1 MSYFEQIKADMYSS
15 MKSRDKEKTATLR
28 TVLSILKAK
37 RIDKRD
43 DLTEAEELKEL
54 RTFAKQRNEAMAM
67 FEKGGRND
75 LVQKELNELNTIE
88 HYLPKMM
95 DEKSIRELIQKIII
109 ETGASGMADMGKVMP
124 LIMKAGGGLIDG
136 KTAQTIVGELL
147 S

>member
-54 RTFAKQRNEAMAM
+54 RTFSKQRNEAMAM

-136 KTAQTIVGELL
+136 RTAQTIVGELL

>member
-15 MKSRDKEKTATLR
+15 MKSGDKEKTATLR

-54 RTFAKQRNEAMAM
+54 RTFSKQRNETMAM

-95 DEKSIRELIQKIII
+95 DEKSIRELIHKIII

-124 LIMKAGGGLIDG
+124 QIMKVGGGLIDG

>member
-1 MSYFEQIKADMYSS
+1 MSYFEKIKADMYSS
-15 MKSRDKEKTATLR
+15 MKSGDKEKTATLR

-54 RTFAKQRNEAMAM
+54 RTFSKQRNEAMAM

-124 LIMKAGGGLIDG
+124 QIMKAGGGLIDG
-136 KTAQTIVGELL
+136 RTAQTIVGELL

>member
-15 MKSRDKEKTATLR
+15 MKSGDKEKTATLR

-54 RTFAKQRNEAMAM
+54 RTFSKQRNEAMDM

-124 LIMKAGGGLIDG
+124 QIMKAGGGLIDG

>member
-54 RTFAKQRNEAMAM
+54 RTFSKQRNEAMDM

>member
-15 MKSRDKEKTATLR
+15 MKSGDKEKTATLR

-54 RTFAKQRNEAMAM
+54 RTFSKQRNEAMDM

-75 LVQKELNELNTIE
+75 LVQKELNELNIME

-95 DEKSIRELIQKIII
+95 DEKSIRELIQKIIK
-109 ETGASGMADMGKVMP
+109 ETGASGMVDIGKVMP
-124 LIMKAGGGLIDG
+124 QIMKAGGGLIDG
-136 KTAQTIVGELL
+136 KTAQTIVRELL

>member
-15 MKSRDKEKTATLR
+15 MKSGDKEKTATLR

-54 RTFAKQRNEAMAM
+54 RTFSKQRNEAMDM

-75 LVQKELNELNTIE
+75 LVQKELNELNTIK

>member
-15 MKSRDKEKTATLR
+15 MKSGDKEKTATLR

-54 RTFAKQRNEAMAM
+54 RTFSKQRNEAMDM

-136 KTAQTIVGELL
+136 RTAQTIVGELL

>member
-15 MKSRDKEKTATLR
+15 MKSGDKEETATLR

-54 RTFAKQRNEAMAM
+54 RTFSKQRNEAMDM

-95 DEKSIRELIQKIII
+95 DEKSIRELIHKIII

-124 LIMKAGGGLIDG
+124 QIMKAGGGLIDG

>member
-1 MSYFEQIKADMYSS
+1 MYYFKQIKADMYSA
-15 MKSRDKEKTATLR
+15 MKSGDKEKTATLR
-28 TVLSILKAK
+28 IVLSILKAK

-54 RTFAKQRNEAMAM
+54 RTFSKQRNEAMAM

-124 LIMKAGGGLIDG
+124 QIMKAGGGLIDG

>member
-15 MKSRDKEKTATLR
+15 MKSGDKEKTATLR

-54 RTFAKQRNEAMAM
+54 RTFSKQRNEAMDM

-124 LIMKAGGGLIDG
+124 QIMKAGGGLIDG
-136 KTAQTIVGELL
+136 KTAQTIVRELL

>member
-15 MKSRDKEKTATLR
+15 MKSGDKEKTATLR

-54 RTFAKQRNEAMAM
+54 RTFSKQRNEAMDM

-136 KTAQTIVGELL
+136 KTAQTIVEELL

>member
-15 MKSRDKEKTATLR
+15 MKSGDKEKTATLR

-54 RTFAKQRNEAMAM
+54 RTFSKQRNEAMAM

-124 LIMKAGGGLIDG
+124 QIMKAGGGLIDG
-136 KTAQTIVGELL
+136 RTAQTIVGELL

>member
-1 MSYFEQIKADMYSS
+1 MSYFEKIKADMYSS
-15 MKSRDKEKTATLR
+15 MKSGDKEKTATLR

-124 LIMKAGGGLIDG
+124 QIMKAGGGLIDG
-136 KTAQTIVGELL
+136 RTAQTIVGELL

>member
-15 MKSRDKEKTATLR
+15 MKSGDKEKTATLR

-37 RIDKRD
+37 WIDKRE

>member
-1 MSYFEQIKADMYSS
+1 MSYFEQIKTDMYSA
-15 MKSRDKEKTATLR
+15 MKSGDKEKTATLR

-37 RIDKRD
+37 RIDKRE

-54 RTFAKQRNEAMAM
+54 RTFAKQRNEAIAM

-75 LVQKELNELNTIE
+75 LVQKELNELNTME

-95 DEKSIRELIQKIII
+95 DKKSIRELIHKIII

-124 LIMKAGGGLIDG
+124 QIMKAGGGLIDG

>member
-15 MKSRDKEKTATLR
+15 MKSGDKEKTATLR

-54 RTFAKQRNEAMAM
+54 RTFSKQRNEAMDM

-124 LIMKAGGGLIDG
+124 QIMKAGGGLIDG
-136 KTAQTIVGELL
+136 KTAQTIVEELL

>member
-15 MKSRDKEKTATLR
+15 MKSGDKEKTATLR

-37 RIDKRD
+37 RIDKRE
-43 DLTEAEELKEL
+43 DLTDAEELKEL
-54 RTFAKQRNEAMAM
+54 RTFSKQRNEAMAM
-67 FEKGGRND
+67 FKKGGRND

>member
-15 MKSRDKEKTATLR
+15 MKSGDKEKTATLR

-54 RTFAKQRNEAMAM
+54 RTFSKQRNEAMAM

-124 LIMKAGGGLIDG
+124 QIMKAGGGLIDG

>member
-15 MKSRDKEKTATLR
+15 MKSGDKEKTATLR

-54 RTFAKQRNEAMAM
+54 RTFSKQRNEAMDM

-95 DEKSIRELIQKIII
+95 DEKSIRKLIQKIII

-124 LIMKAGGGLIDG
+124 QIMKAGGGLIDG
-136 KTAQTIVGELL
+136 RTAQTIVGELL

>member
-54 RTFAKQRNEAMAM
+54 RTFSKQRNEAMAM

-124 LIMKAGGGLIDG
+124 QIMKAGGGLIDG

>member
-1 MSYFEQIKADMYSS
+1 MSYFEKIKADMYSS
-15 MKSRDKEKTATLR
+15 MKSGDKEKSATLR

-109 ETGASGMADMGKVMP
+109 ETGASGMVDMGKVMP
-124 LIMKAGGGLIDG
+124 QIMKAGGGLIDG
-136 KTAQTIVGELL
+136 RTAQTIVGELL

>member
-15 MKSRDKEKTATLR
+15 MKSGDKEKTATLR

-54 RTFAKQRNEAMAM
+54 RTFSKQRNEAMAM

-136 KTAQTIVGELL
+136 RTAQTIVGELL

>member
-15 MKSRDKEKTATLR
+15 MKSGDKEKTATLR

-54 RTFAKQRNEAMAM
+54 RTFSKQRNEAMDM

-124 LIMKAGGGLIDG
+124 QIMKAGGGLIDG
-136 KTAQTIVGELL
+136 RTAQTIVGELL

>member
-15 MKSRDKEKTATLR
+15 MKSGDKEKTATLR

-54 RTFAKQRNEAMAM
+54 RTFSKQRNEAMAM

>member
-15 MKSRDKEKTATLR
+15 MKSGDKEKTAKLR

-37 RIDKRD
+37 RIDKRE
-43 DLTEAEELKEL
+43 DLTEVEELKEL
-54 RTFAKQRNEAMAM
+54 RTFAKQRNEAMSM

-95 DEKSIRELIQKIII
+95 DEKSIRELIKKIII
-109 ETGASGMADMGKVMP
+109 VTGASGMADMGKVMP
-124 LIMKAGGGLIDG
+124 QIMKAGGGLIDG
-136 KTAQTIVGELL
+136 KTAQTIVRELL

>member
-15 MKSRDKEKTATLR
+15 MKSGDKEKTATLR

-54 RTFAKQRNEAMAM
+54 RTFSKQRNEAMAM

-124 LIMKAGGGLIDG
+124 QIMKVGGGLIDG

>member
-1 MSYFEQIKADMYSS
+1 MKGALKARDSLRLSTIRGLNSEIKNKEIDLRRDILDEEVLSLVASQIK
-15 MKSRDKEKTATLR
+15 KRKEA
-28 TVLSILKAK
+28 A
-37 RIDKRD
+37 
-43 DLTEAEELKEL
+43 
-54 RTFAKQRNEAMAM
+54 AM

-75 LVQKELNELNTIE
+75 LVQKELNELNTME

-95 DEKSIRELIQKIII
+95 DKKSIRELIQKFIK

-124 LIMKAGGGLIDG
+124 QIMKVGGGLIDG

>member
-1 MSYFEQIKADMYSS
+1 MSYFEQIKTDMYSA
-15 MKSRDKEKTATLR
+15 MKSGDKEKTATLR

-37 RIDKRD
+37 RIDKRE

-54 RTFAKQRNEAMAM
+54 RTFAKQRNEAIAM

-75 LVQKELNELNTIE
+75 LVQKELNELNIME

-95 DEKSIRELIQKIII
+95 DEKSIRELIQKIIK
-109 ETGASGMADMGKVMP
+109 ETGASGMVDIGKVMP
-124 LIMKAGGGLIDG
+124 QIMKAGGGLIDG
-136 KTAQTIVGELL
+136 KTAQTIVREFL

>member
-75 LVQKELNELNTIE
+75 LVQKELNELNTIK